1 MQQSFIIEVYH
12 HFICD
17 NLSCLIF
24 EINLYLYLMR
34 KNKTTKEFKNYKMN
48 SDVYK
53 LRRQVMNLIYEVKEV
68 YDIPRIDV
76 RIGESKNCN
85 TLGIARLNNNI
96 IWIAEYTINKGID
109 FLRNVVYHELL
120 HTIYGVEHDE
130 NCPLMQSRLENIL
143 TKEQCLDIFG
153 KYVK

>member
-1 MQQSFIIEVYH
+1 MK
-12 HFICD
+12 
-17 NLSCLIF
+17 
-24 EINLYLYLMR
+24 R
-34 KNKTTKEFKNYKMN
+34 KNKITKEFKNYQMN

-53 LRRQVMNLIYEVKEV
+53 LRKEVMNLIYEVKEV

-120 HTIYGVEHDE
+120 HTIYGVDHDE
-130 NCPLMQSRLENIL
+130 KCPLMQSRLENIL
-143 TKEQCLDIFG
+143 TKQQCLDIFG
-153 KYVK
+153 KYAERG

>member
-1 MQQSFIIEVYH
+1 MT
-12 HFICD
+12 
-17 NLSCLIF
+17 
-24 EINLYLYLMR
+24 R
-34 KNKTTKEFKNYKMN
+34 KNKTTKEFKNYQMN

-53 LRRQVMNLIYEVKEV
+53 LRKEVMNLIYEVKEV

-76 RIGESKNCN
+76 RIGESKSCS

-120 HTIYGVEHDE
+120 HTIYGIGHNEK
-130 NCPLMQSRLENIL
+130 CPLMQSRLDTIL
-143 TKEQCLDIFG
+143 TKKQCLDIFG
-153 KYVK
+153 QYVNKQTERKTA

>member
-1 MQQSFIIEVYH
+1 MT
-12 HFICD
+12 
-17 NLSCLIF
+17 
-24 EINLYLYLMR
+24 R
-34 KNKTTKEFKNYKMN
+34 KTTKDFRNYKMN
-48 SDVYK
+48 DEVYK
-53 LRRQVMNLIYEVKEV
+53 LRRQVIDLIYEVKAV
-68 YDIPRIDV
+68 YNIPRIDV
-76 RIGESKNCN
+76 RIGESKSCS

-120 HTIYGVEHDE
+120 HTIYGVEHNE

-143 TKEQCLDIFG
+143 TKQECLDIFG

>member
-1 MQQSFIIEVYH
+1 M
-12 HFICD
+12 
-17 NLSCLIF
+17 
-24 EINLYLYLMR
+24 
-34 KNKTTKEFKNYKMN
+34 NKRTNTKDFKNYKMN
-48 SDVYK
+48 NEVYK
-53 LRRQVMNLIYEVKEV
+53 LRRQVIDLIYEVKSV

-120 HTIYGVEHDE
+120 HTIYGIEHNE
-130 NCPLMQSRLENIL
+130 NCPLMQSRLNTIL
-143 TKEQCLDIFG
+143 TKKQCLDIFG

>member
-1 MQQSFIIEVYH
+1 MT
-12 HFICD
+12 
-17 NLSCLIF
+17 
-24 EINLYLYLMR
+24 R
-34 KNKTTKEFKNYKMN
+34 KTTKDFRNYKMN
-48 SDVYK
+48 DEVYK
-53 LRRQVMNLIYEVKEV
+53 LRRQVIDLIYEVKAV

-76 RIGESKNCN
+76 RIGESKSCS

-120 HTIYGVEHDE
+120 HTIYGVEHNE

-143 TKEQCLDIFG
+143 TKQECLDIFG